1 MVDPNTLLHYT
12 NVLDAVIDA
21 VYFSIK
27 NHNITDVVVH
37 VTESRWPSKGYSKEP
52 YATID
57 NAVTYHSNLIKHV
70 FDCNGTPLHP
80 EYTSSIYIYELFNEN
95 LDIHRGTFLANDTT
109 NQMYCVAM
117 DGVDSRTLQAALD
130 WALGLGRANCSEIQ
144 SGKDCQQPNNV
155 KN

>member
-80 EYTSSIYIYELFNEN
+80 EYTS
-95 LDIHRGTFLANDTT
+95 TNDTT

-117 DGVDSRTLQAALD
+117 DGVDSRTMRAALD
-130 WALGLGRANCSEIQ
+130 WALGLGRAIARRFNPARIVNSPIM
-144 SGKDCQQPNNV
+144 
-155 KN
+155 